1 MKTKVKKYFITYLSL
16 VLILSNFSF
25 ATTLVLCE
33 MDGGNHHCACVNI
46 NDIGKHGLAIKNVTP
61 SCCEK
66 KTVELANSNILEVLI
81 SNHINPLA
89 NANLINPVNN
99 DLCNITAQVVKI
111 HNELSHHPPNSEI
124 PILNSSLLI

>member
-33 MDGGNHHCACVNI
+33 MDSGSHKCACANT
-46 NDIGKHGLAIKNVTP
+46 NDIGKYGLSIRSVTN
-61 SCCEK
+61 SCCETK
-66 KTVELANSNILEVLI
+66 IVELTNSNVLEVVL
-81 SNHINPLA
+81 NNTVNPFA
-89 NANLINPVNN
+89 HVDLINSVDNN
-99 DLCNITAQVVKI
+99 LYTVAAQVCKI
-111 HNELSHHPPNSEI
+111 YNELAHHPPNSEI